1 MNSHEEAKEV
11 VAFERLPELVENDA
25 DLWRIG
31 RYMTVDFM
39 VEIGS
44 VPFYLSVERG
54 RLVALEK
61 GPLLMRPWTFAVR
74 GTAEAWNRFWQP
86 IPEPGWHDI
95 FALAKRGVASIEG
108 DLYPFMANLQY
119 IKNLLDAPR
128 RIFKEL

>member
-1 MNSHEEAKEV
+1 MKSDEEAKEV
-11 VAFERLPELVENDA
+11 AAFERLPELVANDA
-25 DLWRIG
+25 DLLRIG

-54 RLVALEK
+54 RLVTLEK

-95 FALAKRGVASIEG
+95 FALAKRGVAGMEG
-108 DLYPFMANLQY
+108 DLHPFMANLQY
-119 IKNLLDAPR
+119 IKNLLAAPR
-128 RIFKEL
+128 RIFKES